1 MGTMAAFLERKSD
14 GKDDKDDLKHYLEQI
29 VHCSTTTRLLGS

>member
-1 MGTMAAFLERKSD
+1 MGTMVAFLERKSD
-14 GKDDKDDLKHYLEQI
+14 GKDDLKHYLEQI